1 MSRGGV
7 NSHKLSTS
15 YCQELLAFS
24 ELPGQAGEFVPSE
37 KDNEVDSKRCQE
49 LSGMEGSRHSMNPHE
64 LDRRSQPDEVDTTR
78 EDRVIQLGID
88 ALHLFKDSRRDDFD
102 SGDYFEELNNEYC
115 DDWDSENARSFQQ
128 CCASG
133 DIFNQR
139 SIPFIIGSRNFLE
152 STSGES

>member
-1 MSRGGV
+1 
-7 NSHKLSTS
+7 
-15 YCQELLAFS
+15 
-24 ELPGQAGEFVPSE
+24 
-37 KDNEVDSKRCQE
+37 
-49 LSGMEGSRHSMNPHE
+49 MNPHE

-78 EDRVIQLGID
+78 EDRVIQLGIN
-88 ALHLFKDSRRDDFD
+88 ALHLFKDSRSDDFD

-128 CCASG
+128 CASG

-152 STSGES
+152 STSGE